1 MRNQTDTRTNHSIDM
16 TQGQPLRLILLF
28 AIPMF
33 IGNIFQQVYHLVDTM
48 VAGYCLG
55 DQAIAAIGATS
66 SLYGLIMEFAWGLN
80 GGFAIIVTQAF
91 GAKDQE
97 KVKNSIAGMMLL
109 NGVIGLLLTLF
120 TFLFLRPLMSLLH
133 VPEDI
138 FAQAYAYVAVIVG
151 GLLATI
157 CYNMFAG
164 VLRAFG
170 NSRTPLIF
178 LIISSVLNILLD
190 LLLVAALDFNVVG
203 AAWATVLSQAVSGA
217 LCSTYVFRYY
227 REWMPR
233 KEHARIARSLV
244 LELLFSGLAMA
255 GMYCVYAIGSV
266 VFQGAANQLGPAYIT
281 AHTASRRVLDMLKQP
296 QGTLAEANAT
306 FTAQNKGAGKTDRI
320 RQALRKVLCAEV
332 LWGVLAAV
340 MVWLTGRQ
348 IIQITTGT
356 RDAMILS
363 QAELSL
369 RCHFT
374 ALPFLGL
381 VLALRTAMQSLGQKA
396 APVTTSALELM
407 LKIISATMVI
417 PAIGFF
423 GVCLTEP
430 VCWGLMAAFLIWIY
444 LRSTSL
450 RYLKTQKGSPHA

>member
-1 MRNQTDTRTNHSIDM
+1 MRNQIDTRPNHSIDM
-16 TQGQPLRLILLF
+16 IQGKPLRQILLF
-28 AIPMF
+28 AVPMF

-97 KVKNSIAGMMLL
+97 KVQKSIAGMMLL
-109 NGVIGLLLTLF
+109 NGIIGLLLTLV
-120 TFLFLRPLMSLLH
+120 TLLFLRPLLNLLH
-133 VPEDI
+133 VPENI
-138 FAQAYAYVAVIVG
+138 LEQAYAYVAVIIG
-151 GLLATI
+151 GLLATV

-164 VLRAFG
+164 ILRAFG
-170 NSRTPLIF
+170 NSKTPLIF
-178 LIISSVLNILLD
+178 LIVSSVLNILLD
-190 LLLVAALDFNVVG
+190 LLLVAVFDFGVAG
-203 AAWATVLSQAVSGA
+203 AAWATVLSQTVSGMM
-217 LCSTYVFRYY
+217 CGIFVFRQYG
-227 REWMPR
+227 EWMPR
-233 KEHARIARSLV
+233 KEHARIARSLAH
-244 LELLFSGLAMA
+244 ELLSSGLAMA

-266 VFQGAANQLGPAYIT
+266 IFQGAANRLGPACIT

-306 FTAQNKGAGKTDRI
+306 FTAQKKGAGKTDRI
-320 RQALRKVLCAEV
+320 RQALRKVLCTEV

-340 MVWLTGRQ
+340 MVWLAGRQ

-356 RDAMILS
+356 RDALILS

-374 ALPFLGL
+374 ALPLLGL
-381 VLALRTAMQSLGQKA
+381 VLSLRTTMQSLGQKA
-396 APVTTSALELM
+396 APVLTSALEL
-407 LKIISATMVI
+407 LIKIISATAVI
-417 PAIGFF
+417 PAIGFL

-430 VCWGLMAAFLIWIY
+430 ICWGLMTAFLVWIY
-444 LRSTSL
+444 LRSTSS